1 MKMLPTIGIQLYC
14 ISDIY
19 FFNISLIQNDNDINE
34 GFVWFIMNF
43 SRAVDIIQP
52 INYEIYFFRFF
63 SAARVVTYVRT

>member
-1 MKMLPTIGIQLYC
+1 MKMLPKIGIQLYC

-19 FFNISLIQNDNDINE
+19 FFNISLIQNDNAINE

-52 INYEIYFFRFF
+52 INYEIYF
-63 SAARVVTYVRT
+63 T